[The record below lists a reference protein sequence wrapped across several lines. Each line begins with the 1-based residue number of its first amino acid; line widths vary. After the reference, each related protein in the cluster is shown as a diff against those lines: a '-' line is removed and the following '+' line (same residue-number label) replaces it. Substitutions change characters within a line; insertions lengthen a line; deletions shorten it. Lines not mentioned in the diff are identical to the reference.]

1 MNQKHAYLCAVGFTL
16 QHQDM
21 KTFKNT
27 KFTTRDYEC
36 TQVVFCQAETAPND
50 FWVECSELE
59 IYRKN
64 CTQLYKA
71 GDQTFFGYL

>member
-1 MNQKHAYLCAVGFTL
+1 MHYRIFAVSLKYRKTVK
-16 QHQDM
+16 DM

-27 KFTTRDYEC
+27 KFTTRDYEA
-36 TQVVFCQAETAPND
+36 TQVVFCQAETAPNE